1 MRIGVAAER
10 SPTRSRLN
18 HGFQAGPLKVS
29 DFHQDGGKAP
39 LRFHLKGGHVKTK
52 GIRFAAAGAI
62 AEYIRGA
69 TIESGPRFRPR
80 AIHSEALSDRL
91 MTERTMNRM
100 LMTCLERLPSALQE
114 IELPD
119 GSKTRRCVYSPH
131 SLHCGQLLLD
141 AAVREGSGSARPAH
155 RHHADLRQAPP
166 RGEELRLPQDADL
179 NGGLC
184 DLNHEM
190 AALNHNVA
198 SDPSSRH
205 DD

>member
-1 MRIGVAAER
+1 M
-10 SPTRSRLN
+10 
-18 HGFQAGPLKVS
+18 KVS

-52 GIRFAAAGAI
+52 GIRFAAAEAI

-131 SLHCGQLLLD
+131 SLRATAAICCSMPPFERVQDLLD
-141 AAVREGSGSARPAH
+141 QHIATTQIYDKRRRAVKNSASHKMPI
-155 RHHADLRQAPP
+155 
-166 RGEELRLPQDADL
+166 
-179 NGGLC
+179 
-184 DLNHEM
+184 
-190 AALNHNVA
+190 
-198 SDPSSRH
+198 
-205 DD
+205 